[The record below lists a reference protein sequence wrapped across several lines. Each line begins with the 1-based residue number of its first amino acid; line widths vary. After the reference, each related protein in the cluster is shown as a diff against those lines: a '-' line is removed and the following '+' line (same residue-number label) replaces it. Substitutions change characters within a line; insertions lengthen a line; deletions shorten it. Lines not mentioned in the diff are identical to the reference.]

1 MARAMLRG
9 LPMVRWLE
17 QWGRTVLCLVALAVL
32 VPLTASAQTCPNV
45 SLSLPT
51 GIVNRYY
58 PGGDVAKNL
67 FPTRPQ
73 NLQPTWINYAD
84 CAADIH
90 LQFTLAASGLP
101 CADLVQVWAGPTDC
115 TQLSAR
121 QTTSSGARCWQVAP
135 PVTIAQS
142 FEVDV
147 RVRDVVAYISTEE
160 PPVEYTFQ
168 DSAASCE
175 SQSAPGG
182 TALGIYFMAMEAS
195 GQAVDGTS
203 AEYGTVTSCS
213 SSGSGTTGSTS
224 FGADLVGPYAPTSV
238 TAGIGENLIIVN
250 WTPATDSTIQGYNI
264 YCQDQGGAGPDSS
277 TEASGPTLIC
287 PDSGVSTV
295 FDAAT
300 DTTSTVTNAS
310 DAGCYYVNLA
320 DSGGGGGSNCVSN
333 VLTNVFVTSPT
344 GTTSEGGVIAVAD
357 SSTGDSSV
365 ASLDVGISNIPNMY
379 LCGQVGGN
387 TTSSYVVTNY
397 EDCGPP
403 IHDFHNYAVAVAA
416 FDGTGNT
423 GIISNLSCVV
433 PEPVIDFWTAY
444 TNAGGAAGGGFCAL
458 QGAGMPVGTSVF
470 GVATAGIAIGLIRRR
485 RRRRRACK

>member
-1 MARAMLRG
+1 MLRG

-45 SLSLPT
+45 SISLGT
-51 GIVNRYY
+51 TVNRYY
-58 PGGDVAKNL
+58 PGTDVNKNL
-67 FPTRPQ
+67 FATRPQ

-90 LQFTLAASGLP
+90 LQFTVLASGLP
-101 CADLVQVWAGPTDC
+101 CSDLVQVWAGPTDC

-121 QTTSSGARCWQVAP
+121 QTTSANPRCW
-135 PVTIAQS
+135 PVTNAQPISTS
-142 FEVDV
+142 FNVDV
-147 RVRDVVAYISTEE
+147 RARDVVAFISNEE
-160 PPVEYTFQ
+160 PPTTYTPQF
-168 DSAASCE
+168 SATACQ

-195 GQAVDGTS
+195 GQTVDGTS
-203 AEYGTVTSCS
+203 GIYGGGSCTGTTSTS
-213 SSGSGTTGSTS
+213 SSSSTS

-250 WTPATDSTIQGYNI
+250 WQPATDSTIQGYNI

-300 DTTSTVTNAS
+300 DTTSTVQNAS

-320 DSGGGGGSNCVSN
+320 DSGGGGGTNCVSN

-344 GTTSEGGVIAVAD
+344 GTTSEGGIIAVAD
-357 SSTGDSSV
+357 ASGDSSV

-397 EDCGPP
+397 EDCGPS
-403 IHDFHNYAVAVAA
+403 IKDFHEYAVAVAA

-423 GIISNLSCVV
+423 GIIGNLSCVV

-470 GVATAGIAIGLIRRR
+470 AVGTAGIAIGLIRRR
-485 RRRRRACK
+485 RRRRRACS